1 MEDVIKK
8 KKPPKSLIILT
19 IVSLICY
26 VLGGLYEIIPSL
38 SGLEDAWIVKGLVIS
53 LIPDICDTIPV
64 VLMLI
69 YLWKFYNPD
78 DTKKMLP
85 YVFLGIVIANVILCI
100 CLGVSLESFIGN
112 ALFCSPIIAAFIVAT
127 VGAFKGKLNKV
138 FIIIGTS
145 IILLKQLILTYN
157 LLKNNFNFFTYIRYF
172 DADSRLYYICS
183 FVSNICLYSGCIL
196 FCIVMILLCVKK
208 KKVAQ
213 QPQDVPEDT
222 SYAPYQEEYQG
233 YQESEDYQEYQGYQE
248 YHNYQEYQSYEY
260 SAPQVAQ
267 EFAPEPQVAQEPT
280 SEPLK
285 TPELTSEQMLI
296 FLREQY
302 KSGIISE
309 EEYLAKMAEVVKTL

>member
-1 MEDVIKK
+1 MEGIVEKK
-8 KKPPKSLIILT
+8 KKSLKTILLVLT
-19 IVSLICY
+19 IVSLVCY
-26 VLGGLYEIIPSL
+26 VLGGLYEIIPNL
-38 SGLEDAWIVKGLVIS
+38 SGLEDAWIVQHLVIS

-85 YVFLGIVIANVILCI
+85 YVFLGIAIANVIWCI
-100 CLGVSLESFIGN
+100 CLGISLESFISN

-172 DADSRLYYICS
+172 DVDSRLYYICLLM
-183 FVSNICLYSGCIL
+183 SNICLYSGCVL

-213 QPQDVPEDT
+213 QPQTAPEDT
-222 SYAPYQEEYQG
+222 HYMPYEEEYQS
-233 YQESEDYQEYQGYQE
+233 YQASQDYQQ
-248 YHNYQEYQSYEY
+248 YQSYEY
-260 SAPQVAQ
+260 SEPQLAY
-267 EFAPEPQVAQEPT
+267 EPTPEPPRAQ
-280 SEPLK
+280 
-285 TPELTSEQMLI
+285 ELTSEQKLI

-309 EEYLAKMAEVVKTL
+309 EEYLAQMTEVVKTL